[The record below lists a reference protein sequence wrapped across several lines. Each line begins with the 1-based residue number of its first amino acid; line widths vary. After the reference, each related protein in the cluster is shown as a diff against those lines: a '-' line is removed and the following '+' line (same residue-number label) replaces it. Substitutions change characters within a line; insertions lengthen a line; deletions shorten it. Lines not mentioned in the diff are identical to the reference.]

1 MPPDFSCVGICV
13 WILAAKIWQNYIED
27 GLDQNLMISHFENFE
42 AAADDGT
49 VGQSTEKEARELLA
63 QWISL
68 WQEVFGR

>member
-1 MPPDFSCVGICV
+1 
-13 WILAAKIWQNYIED
+13 
-27 GLDQNLMISHFENFE
+27 MISHFENFE